1 MVFTALQPHTELQA
15 GESIT
20 NLHSLVIKRTTTHY
34 AILYF
39 LEGFFLVV
47 YHKGGKKKITFRKM
61 NTITWKA
68 FHIVSLLSFFFFF
81 KWTFLD
87 CIKVDRARK
96 MQNSRLIIYLT
107 ESLQLCK
114 DHGLVLLRTYYN
126 RMHSKCFSRTET
138 QKQLHKVSKCTFIK
152 SPKCYQDYRN
162 HIREVYFTPDPFGIA
177 VSSTNR

>member
-20 NLHSLVIKRTTTHY
+20 NLHSLVIKRTTTQY
-34 AILYF
+34 AILYV

-47 YHKGGKKKITFRKM
+47 YHKGGKKKSHFERWTQLPERLFILF
-61 NTITWKA
+61 
-68 FHIVSLLSFFFFF
+68 LYYLSFFFF
-81 KWTFLD
+81 KLTFLD
-87 CIKVDRARK
+87 CIKVDHARK
-96 MQNSRLIIYLT
+96 MRNSRLIIYLT

>member
-20 NLHSLVIKRTTTHY
+20 NLHSLVIKRTINQY

-39 LEGFFLVV
+39 LEGFFGLFITKEEKKN
-47 YHKGGKKKITFRKM
+47 HISKDEHNDLKGFSYCFF
-61 NTITWKA
+61 TI
-68 FHIVSLLSFFFFF
+68 FLFFFF

-87 CIKVDRARK
+87 CIKVDHARK
-96 MQNSRLIIYLT
+96 MQNSRLVIYLT